1 MAVYFNGK
9 NVKRLLL
16 LTGHLWR
23 ETENYAVAMEI
34 LLIPG
39 YFLHTWTLLIQKSIL
54 EGKKKCIYHCISVK
68 NTDKCYYFKIHQKY
82 LFQSEIASPS
92 LLIIPHCEQKEYHF
106 PYTLR
111 EQTIFPFSMTLIYF
125 KWL

>member
-39 YFLHTWTLLIQKSIL
+39 YFLHNGELLAKMEKRSRS
-54 EGKKKCIYHCISVK
+54 ETGISDV
-68 NTDKCYYFKIHQKY
+68 F
-82 LFQSEIASPS
+82 
-92 LLIIPHCEQKEYHF
+92 
-106 PYTLR
+106 
-111 EQTIFPFSMTLIYF
+111 
-125 KWL
+125 